1 MGYDLNF
8 SVKLLILTCYE
19 AHGSSG
25 PDIKFPKRQP
35 IYRISSTKQENPK
48 GNLSI
53 CMHGPEQ
60 SSKDKH
66 TVHLRGSLFW
76 TNNCQIQL
84 TEYEP

>member
-1 MGYDLNF
+1 MKHMVL
-8 SVKLLILTCYE
+8 VVQILSFQNDNQYIE
-19 AHGSSG
+19 SQARN
-25 PDIKFPKRQP
+25 K
-35 IYRISSTKQENPK
+35 ENPK

>member
-1 MGYDLNF
+1 MKHMVLVVQTLSFQNDNQYIESQARN
-8 SVKLLILTCYE
+8 K
-19 AHGSSG
+19 
-25 PDIKFPKRQP
+25 
-35 IYRISSTKQENPK
+35 ENSK

-76 TNNCQIQL
+76 ANNCQIQL